1 MVSVLIT
8 FPDGNARKYE
18 AGITPGEI
26 AREISEGLA
35 RVCVAAQ
42 VNDALV
48 DLDRPITENAT
59 LKLLTP
65 KEQAGLEII
74 RHSCAHI
81 CAQAVKRLY
90 PAALQTIGPV
100 IENGFFFD
108 FDNLDITD
116 AELPR
121 IEEEM
126 KRIVKEKYPTKR
138 KDYSSK
144 AEAIADYQD
153 NQYKI
158 ELIEEHAD
166 KGLSSY
172 AQGEYHDL
180 CRGPHCPHTG
190 FPEAFRLTK
199 VAKAYWRGDANNK
212 QLTRIYGFVFA
223 KKSELDEH
231 IKMMEEAEKR
241 DHRKLGRELDLLMFH
256 EYSPGAPFF
265 LPKGAV
271 IYRELTE
278 FIREQ
283 YRKRGYTE
291 VITPLVYDKELWET
305 SGHWEH
311 YRENMFITMVEGRE
325 FSMKPMNCPSHVLI
339 FKSATRSYRDLPLRI
354 ADFAALHRNELS
366 GTLSG
371 LTRVRKFSQDDAH
384 IFCTPEQLEDELRS
398 VLDFINYVYKE
409 VFKMEYR
416 VELSTRPEKFLGEI
430 SLWNKAEATLA
441 AVLESLEI
449 QYKINPGDGAFY
461 GPKIDIHLKDA
472 IGRSFQCA
480 TVQVDFQMPLRF
492 EATYEGADGKKHSP
506 VMVHR
511 AVLGSLERFFGVMV
525 EHYAGKFPL
534 WLSPEQVRVLPIAD
548 RHNAYS
554 SMVVQQL
561 RDAGLR
567 ATLDD
572 RPLTTNKKVR
582 EAEIGKVNYI
592 IVIGDRE
599 VEAQTVNV
607 RTRENQVVGERALV
621 EFKEQLLDEVK
632 DRR

>member
-1 MVSVLIT
+1 MAILIT
-8 FPDGNARKYE
+8 FPDSSTRKYE
-18 AGITPGEI
+18 AGVTAAEI

-35 RVCVAAQ
+35 RQCVAAQ
-42 VNDALV
+42 VNETLV
-48 DLDRPITENAT
+48 DLDKPIHENSS

-65 KEQAGLEII
+65 KEQAGLDVV
-74 RHSCAHI
+74 RHSAAHVL
-81 CAQAVKRLY
+81 AQAVKRLY
-90 PAALQTIGPV
+90 PEAQQTIGPV
-100 IENGFFFD
+100 IENGFMFD
-108 FDNLDITD
+108 FDNLDIGD
-116 AELPR
+116 EDLQK

-126 KRIVKEKYPTKR
+126 RKIIKERLPTHR
-138 KDYSSK
+138 KDYQSK
-144 AEAIADYQD
+144 HDAIADYKD
-153 NQYKI
+153 NPYKL
-158 ELIEEHAD
+158 ELIEEHAE

-190 FPEAFRLTK
+190 FIEAFKLTK
-199 VAKAYWRGDANNK
+199 TAKAYWRGKSENK
-212 QLTRIYGFVFA
+212 QLTRIYGLCFA

-231 IKMMEEAEKR
+231 LKFLEEAEKR

-265 LPKGAV
+265 LPKGAI
-271 IYRELTE
+271 IYAQLLDLVRQE
-278 FIREQ
+278 
-283 YRKRGYTE
+283 YRKRGYVE
-291 VITPLVYDKELWET
+291 VITPLLYDKELWVT

-311 YRENMFITMVEGRE
+311 YRENMFLTEIEGRQ
-325 FSMKPMNCPSHVLI
+325 FGLKAMNCPSHVLI
-339 FKSATRSYRDLPLRI
+339 FKNSTKSYRDLPLRI
-354 ADFAALHRNELS
+354 ADFAPLHRNEMS

-384 IFCTPEQLEDELRS
+384 IFCTSEQLEDELRN
-398 VLDFINYVYKE
+398 VMEFVNFIYQDI
-409 VFKMEYR
+409 FKMEYR
-416 VELSTRPEKFLGEI
+416 VELSTRPEQYMGELA
-430 SLWNKAEATLA
+430 LWNKAEATLG

-449 QYKINPGDGAFY
+449 PYKINPGDGAFY
-461 GPKIDIHLKDA
+461 GPKIDIHVKDA
-472 IGRSFQCA
+472 LGRSFQCA

-492 EATYEGADGKKHSP
+492 DATYEGADNTKHHP
-506 VMVHR
+506 VMIHR

-548 RHNAYS
+548 RHNAFS
-554 SMVVQQL
+554 AGVVKKMNEV
-561 RDAGLR
+561 GLR

-582 EAEIGKVNYI
+582 EAELAKVNYI
-592 IVIGDRE
+592 LIIGDRE

-607 RTRENQVVGERALV
+607 RTRDNQILGE
-621 EFKEQLLDEVK
+621 KEADAFTSELLAEAK